1 MSRTPGGQVPDWL
14 APLAQARGAGLMPAS
29 RHVLLVLDVPDV
41 HPRYSIVVPD
51 TYRPEPTDDFW
62 PLIGLDV
69 EIFFG
74 GETGFH
80 RLRLVC
86 ESCVEARIGRLVLLP
101 ETRSIF
107 ILLKRGEA

>member
-1 MSRTPGGQVPDWL
+1 MSHTPTGRVPDWL
-14 APLAQARGAGLMPAS
+14 APLAAARSAGLMPRA
-29 RHVLLVLDVPDV
+29 RYLLLVLDVPDV
-41 HPRYSIVVPD
+41 HPRYSIVVPAD
-51 TYRPEPTDDFW
+51 YRPEPTDDFW

-74 GETGFH
+74 AETGFH

-107 ILLKRGEA
+107 IVLKRGEA